1 MNPAIALACCGSCS
15 TSCPPRITCPELALK
30 IPIITRIVVVLPA
43 PLGPRKPKISPG
55 ATSMFRLSTAA
66 SRPYCLR
73 KLIMRIM
80 AELIYS
86 TAMSPVNGRRIDGLR
101 IVLARHCLVESSQS
115 MKLLLFENFYFQVTD
130 QLQNIDLPVD
140 FAFHK
145 LDVGHIGGK
154 LIKHGV

>member
-1 MNPAIALACCGSCS
+1 MKPAMALACSGSRS

-66 SRPYCLR
+66 SRPYCLD

-80 AELIYS
+80 AALIILS
-86 TAMSPVNGRRIDGLR
+86 S
-101 IVLARHCLVESSQS
+101 LAGHWLVESSQS
-115 MKLLLFENFYFQVTD
+115 IKLLLFENFYFQVAD

-140 FAFHK
+140 FAFDK
-145 LDVGHIGGK
+145 FYVGHIGGK
-154 LIKHGV
+154 LIEHGV